1 MLATMLNQH
10 PELRAY
16 RGEGEFFE
24 RLPDLEALEDAHQ
37 QRQAVAD
44 EIGKAEDPPLDKD
57 TRNEVRARLPQKRT
71 KSRQRSLVEQ
81 YVFGKSYLAQNS
93 GAERWVQKA
102 TSYVFHV
109 PTVAKHLP
117 HAQYL
122 FILRNPMDLAASKK
136 RRGAKEKWLRTLW
149 GWRAGVQRARE
160 LEAKMPERFCVVKY
174 ENLVREPEDS
184 LRNVCTFCGVSYQAS
199 VLDIPHVNRA
209 ETPYNRLSADRG
221 LNTERVFYFIDEL
234 TAAEA
239 AAVRWFVGG
248 DLVREMY
255 PDLPQVERPG
265 DSEVGKEI
273 VNIVWRGGTHL
284 ITEQGMLLLSEPR
297 RLLNRL
303 RRRISG

>member
-10 PELRAY
+10 PELRAF

-24 RLPDLEALEDAHQ
+24 RLPDIEALEETHQ

-44 EIGKAEDPPLDKD
+44 EIGKAEDPPLDED
-57 TRNEVRARLPQKRT
+57 TRNEVRTRLPQTQT
-71 KSRQRSLVEQ
+71 KSRQTSLVEQ
-81 YVFGKSYLAQNS
+81 YVFGKSYLAQKS
-93 GAERWVQKA
+93 RAERWVQKA

-109 PTVAKHLP
+109 PTIAQHLP

-209 ETPYNRLSADRG
+209 ETPYNRSSTDTG
-221 LNTERVFYFIDEL
+221 LNTDRVFYFIDEL

-239 AAVRWFVGG
+239 ATVQWLVGG
-248 DLVREMY
+248 DLLRGVY
-255 PDLPQVERPG
+255 PDLPEAV
-265 DSEVGKEI
+265 STVGTESALEAAAI
-273 VNIVWRGGTHL
+273 MWRGVSHL
-284 ITEQGMLLLSEPR
+284 IADQGKLLFAEPKR
-297 RLLNRL
+297 ALKRVQK
-303 RRRISG
+303 RIFD